1 MDIMQGTW
9 DLIMSLEGELENLFS
24 IQWYRDNWV
33 PLLNIIMIDVV
44 LAGDNAIVVGLAAS
58 RVDKSI
64 RNKVIFWGIAAAVAL
79 RIFFAAITTQL
90 LAIGGIMILGGGLL
104 LLWVCWKMYR
114 QIVSGEHHD
123 AEVVQASPTGG
134 SSLPHLGFWSA
145 VWTITLADV
154 SMSLDNVLA
163 VAGAAKGSTLVLVI
177 GLAIAIVLMA
187 VASRM
192 IASLLVKYPWI
203 TWIGLLIILYVAA
216 DMIFSGGTQLACDSY
231 GTLCD
236 WAPAPHD
243 FGTATPA
250 APIDVPAPPAPAPAP
265 TP

>member
-1 MDIMQGTW
+1 MDLFQSAW
-9 DLIMSLEGELENLFS
+9 DLISSVEGELENLFS
-24 IQWYRDNWV
+24 LEWYKANWV
-33 PLLNIIMIDVV
+33 PLVNIIMIDVV

-58 RVDKSI
+58 RVEKSI
-64 RNKVIFWGIAAAVAL
+64 RNRVIFWGIAAAVLL

-114 QIVSGEHHD
+114 QIISGEHDEHGNV
-123 AEVVQASPTGG
+123 EGTASAGPQ
-134 SSLPHLGFWSA
+134 LGFWSA

-177 GLAIAIVLMA
+177 GLFIAIVMMA
-187 VASRM
+187 LASRL

-203 TWIGLLIILYVAA
+203 TWIGLAVIVYVAA
-216 DMIFSGGTQLACDSY
+216 SMIYSGTVQLTCSNYDMWCNLVPAHAVEA
-231 GTLCD
+231 
-236 WAPAPHD
+236 APA
-243 FGTATPA
+243 A
-250 APIDVPAPPAPAPAP
+250 VPSPAPAPAP
-265 TP
+265 AP